1 MVKKNKIII
10 GLMISFALVG
20 VEAKEL
26 DFIYLV
32 DQTMNNSNVV
42 NSHKEKKSSAEY
54 KKNMADSALLP
65 QINATGNIWGNK
77 LTSEQTIKSNGS
89 SFDYTNTKK
98 FRSEDVNINMKMPI
112 YRPIIWANRKQAGTL
127 LTIAEMQEEDSKQE
141 VIVKLADTYKELI
154 NQKNELEANEKLY
167 AYASRILEGQEKNF
181 KAGISTITDIDEA
194 KSKQELTYLKL
205 MKAKKEFNDSKNKII
220 SLCKCQVNDFKTP
233 HYNKMLELNL
243 ENYNYWEQL
252 LLSENLKIKIKQ
264 EELQSSKYEIE
275 KINSDLLPTVDLVAQ
290 HSLSNKTNL
299 QALNT
304 SYNQSQIGLQ
314 VNIPIFTSGYN
325 SNSKKV
331 AIHESY
337 AVQYQLDEIRRTL
350 LLDLSNN
357 LENINYTKLEIT
369 TIKKAIESLEK
380 SNFSIQKGVEVGTR
394 NLFELLD
401 AHKEKVKT
409 ELDLQKTLA
418 LQFKNLVELLYLTN
432 SLNEENLSFLNNLLE

>member
-42 NSHKEKKSSAEY
+42 NSYKEKKSSAEY

-418 LQFKNLVELLYLTN
+418 LQFKTLVELLYLTN
-432 SLNEENLSFLNNLLE
+432 SLKEENLSFLNNLLE